1 MFVVLGFVAE
11 FVVEFVVKFV
21 VEFVVEWRSM
31 AFGMFVEQEGEHSEF
46 GNALVGFPLT
56 FDAELRPVELALD
69 LVELK
74 IVTWVNCRV
83 RQGYGVGTIVVY
95 HSGTTSDHYF
105 FDNRSQWCQKKV
117 K

>member
-11 FVVEFVVKFV
+11 FVVEFVAKFV
-21 VEFVVEWRSM
+21 VEFVVGFVVEWRSM

-74 IVTWVNCRV
+74 IVTWVNCEV
-83 RQGYGVGTIVVY
+83 
-95 HSGTTSDHYF
+95 
-105 FDNRSQWCQKKV
+105 
-117 K
+117 